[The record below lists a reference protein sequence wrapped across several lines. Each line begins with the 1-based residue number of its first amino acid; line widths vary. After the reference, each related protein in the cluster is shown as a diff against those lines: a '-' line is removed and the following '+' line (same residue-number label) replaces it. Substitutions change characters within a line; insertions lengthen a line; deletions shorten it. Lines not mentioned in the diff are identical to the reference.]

1 MSRRRCRADSTP
13 IGWVNALLVDAHTYA
28 QIPCRRIAPCR
39 GSGTGVDVA
48 LAGSAYEQ
56 RPRPRAAPRK
66 VPAQANA
73 AWAALHYVRRV
84 RRRRAVLPRGRAWLA
99 VRRVPAAAPSR
110 SGLTPPPSRGSV
122 RTSAAPLIG
131 LLA

>member
-1 MSRRRCRADSTP
+1 MNRNSAATAGACAAVAVGTRVENPTITP
-13 IGWVNALLVDAHTYA
+13 H
-28 QIPCRRIAPCR
+28 RIAVGAENAR
-39 GSGTGVDVA
+39 RYLHD
-48 LAGSAYEQ
+48 
-56 RPRPRAAPRK
+56 RPAVPRAAPRK

-73 AWAALHYVRRV
+73 AWAALHDVRRV
-84 RRRRAVLPRGRAWLA
+84 RRRRAVLPRGRARLA

-110 SGLTPPPSRGSV
+110 RGLTPPPSRGSV